1 MKATETETRQGRRGS
16 DVICQWDWGGVAVG
30 GALRSGLNPID
41 PGLIHTLTTP
51 RWFPGM
57 TAACLQSSLTAVR
70 PCDNRSGVWWRR
82 EKRKKKKK
90 KTGAPYDSFTFA
102 AFPQWCKQQKGRRV
116 EKRMGKRE
124 RGRRGVLLL
133 WKNDAAAV
141 LGGCRLGRDRE
152 WGERG
157 GRGGEACS
165 IRGEWCGFHGSY
177 PIRRSPPVHRRP
189 QYSKVTNSE
198 CPIFPRRLHGF
209 RCALTPL
216 SAREEKRKKRG
227 RKRQLWWAKAERY
240 REKQDRAQMRV
251 G

>member
-1 MKATETETRQGRRGS
+1 MF
-16 DVICQWDWGGVAVG
+16 GGG
-30 GALRSGLNPID
+30 E
-41 PGLIHTLTTP
+41 
-51 RWFPGM
+51 
-57 TAACLQSSLTAVR
+57 
-70 PCDNRSGVWWRR
+70 RR
-82 EKRKKKKK
+82 ERRRK

-189 QYSKVTNSE
+189 QYSKVTNSQ
-198 CPIFPRRLHGF
+198 CPIFPRRLHGC
-209 RCALTPL
+209 RCALTSL
-216 SAREEKRKKRG
+216 SAREEKREKKEEESDNCGGQKQKDSGKNKTEHRCVLAKALQQMQIGGRG
-227 RKRQLWWAKAERY
+227 RRRRRQQQRRAPHTHGNERG
-240 REKQDRAQMRV
+240 EALP
-251 G
+251 

>member
-1 MKATETETRQGRRGS
+1 MRLGRCCCWWCPEKRAKS
-16 DVICQWDWGGVAVG
+16 NWSWSNPAPRADFPEWQRRVSRAVWLQSVPG
-30 GALRSGLNPID
+30 IID
-41 PGLIHTLTTP
+41 PVFG
-51 RWFPGM
+51 G
-57 TAACLQSSLTAVR
+57 
-70 PCDNRSGVWWRR
+70 GERR
-82 EKRKKKKK
+82 ERRRK

-189 QYSKVTNSE
+189 QYSKVTNSQ
-198 CPIFPRRLHGF
+198 CPIFPRRLHGC

-216 SAREEKRKKRG
+216 SAREEKRKKIG
-227 RKRQLWWAKAERY
+227 RKWQLWWAKAER
-240 REKQDRAQMRV
+240 
-251 G
+251 

>member
-1 MKATETETRQGRRGS
+1 MEE
-16 DVICQWDWGGVAVG
+16 
-30 GALRSGLNPID
+30 
-41 PGLIHTLTTP
+41 
-51 RWFPGM
+51 
-57 TAACLQSSLTAVR
+57 
-70 PCDNRSGVWWRR
+70 R
-82 EKRKKKKK
+82 EEKEEEK

-198 CPIFPRRLHGF
+198 CPIFPRRLHGC

-216 SAREEKRKKRG
+216 SAREEKRKKK
-227 RKRQLWWAKAERY
+227 RKKATIVVGKSRKIAGKTRQ
-240 REKQDRAQMRV
+240 RAQMRV